1 MQSCKQ
7 CSAHPHEFLRA
18 IVRAAGSPQSGTEHR
33 VRLSQR
39 GDGRAVRTYQAR
51 LGVVDDA
58 PLRAYAAVFGRALR
72 SLHASRHS
80 GNVRPKPDFMRAFG
94 LTSRQYN
101 AVKFS
106 LDGMESSIVELRPG
120 RIADLRHRIK
130 AADKKLAKLHDATPQ
145 KTKKSGRSTASH
157 RRCESRGAQTE
168 RSGALALSVE
178 LQSA

>member
-1 MQSCKQ
+1 M
-7 CSAHPHEFLRA
+7 RA

-130 AADKKLAKLHDATPQ
+130 AADKKLAKLHDATPPMREPRRTNGTLGCVGTERRVA
-145 KTKKSGRSTASH
+145 KRVIVGTEPAHLEDAAWGRSN
-157 RRCESRGAQTE
+157 EQ
-168 RSGALALSVE
+168 
-178 LQSA
+178 